1 MESTAYIL
9 LLCDVCTVYIQL
21 EIGDVIYA
29 AFVLLLPLAG
39 VFLKCYLV
47 ELRRFQ
53 NAFFSVADLRRF
65 YLDPTFRILFPLNVF
80 HQLGTGTIP
89 VSACR
94 LLHLGLGPLNF
105 LIMFKY

>member
-39 VFLKCYLV
+39 VFYIKYV
-47 ELRRFQ
+47 
-53 NAFFSVADLRRF
+53 
-65 YLDPTFRILFPLNVF
+65 FRIFKKFINVKIIKMKMLFSEKGKQLFLSIIFVF
-80 HQLGTGTIP
+80 FVYLQRP
-89 VSACR
+89 A
-94 LLHLGLGPLNF
+94 
-105 LIMFKY
+105 